1 MSEALPH
8 SKAKLP
14 VIFIIFNKILIIVA
28 GICFASYK
36 KLTHTYAT
44 IKYHGLFAI
53 GTNNG

>member
-1 MSEALPH
+1 MSQALPN

-14 VIFIIFNKILIIVA
+14 VMFIIFNKILIIVA

-36 KLTHTYAT
+36 KLTYTYAT
-44 IKYHGLFAI
+44 IYYHGFFTI